1 LLRAKT
7 QYAKIYKERLTKMC
21 PCLSSRSN
29 YATCSRFTDGLMV
42 PSVFER
48 ENYCLA
54 LYKLCPLFTYYIKLE
69 GANIKE
75 RECELAGVGV

>member
-1 LLRAKT
+1 
-7 QYAKIYKERLTKMC
+7 MC

-29 YATCSRFTDGLMV
+29 YATCGRFTDGLMV

-54 LYKLCPLFTYYIKLE
+54 IYELCPLFSPRI
-69 GANIKE
+69 GRANSIIQEKAG
-75 RECELAGVGV
+75 ELIASGV